1 MKIYTSIFKEFKH
14 LSMLQLQ
21 EQLFRPA
28 ADERAVFGLSSQAC
42 CILGMG
48 ELAFC
53 SLLKETFSSV
63 ILQYLKSN

>member
-1 MKIYTSIFKEFKH
+1 
-14 LSMLQLQ
+14 MLQLQ